1 MAMKLRGPLHIFKK
15 NFVLKWDIR
24 VLTKHTRSKH
34 AGLQAAKKRPNKLN
48 WNVTCFKAKLVQVCV
63 DSGKRFSYVKYI

>member
-34 AGLQAAKKRPNKLN
+34 GGLQAAKKRPNKLN

>member
-1 MAMKLRGPLHIFKK
+1 MAMKLRRPLRIFKK

-34 AGLQAAKKRPNKLN
+34 RGLRAAKK
-48 WNVTCFKAKLVQVCV
+48 KA
-63 DSGKRFSYVKYI
+63 

>member
-24 VLTKHTRSKH
+24 ILTKHTRSKH
-34 AGLQAAKKRPNKLN
+34 RGLQAAKK
-48 WNVTCFKAKLVQVCV
+48 KA
-63 DSGKRFSYVKYI
+63 